1 LNISVEKE
9 ACNDNTNYSEM
20 AVNDSFDQTE
30 EIEPEK
36 LLLKSSEPLLEMPI
50 DDKLPN
56 TEINHSLI
64 DSFTKPCEKK
74 TTRRAQDKIL
84 DDIKKGREER
94 LAALREMKQQESID
108 PIQTF
113 FKSMASTV
121 SMFPPESVVE
131 AKMRIF
137 NIVSEMELRLLKTK
151 ATTSTPPVETM
162 TSTSTFSSNLQVP
175 TILAD
180 ESSCS
185 TTMSSVSDIFPIFL
199 IYNISMNI
207 YFFIFIKQV

>member
-1 LNISVEKE
+1 
-9 ACNDNTNYSEM
+9 M
-20 AVNDSFDQTE
+20 
-30 EIEPEK
+30 
-36 LLLKSSEPLLEMPI
+36 
-50 DDKLPN
+50 
-56 TEINHSLI
+56 
-64 DSFTKPCEKK
+64 
-74 TTRRAQDKIL
+74 
-84 DDIKKGREER
+84 
-94 LAALREMKQQESID
+94 ALREMKQQESTD

-121 SMFPPESVVE
+121 STFPPESVVE

-185 TTMSSVSDIFPIFL
+185 TTMSNVSDISNPTPSASSNYSYL
-199 IYNISMNI
+199 QYLDE
-207 YFFIFIKQV
+207 Y